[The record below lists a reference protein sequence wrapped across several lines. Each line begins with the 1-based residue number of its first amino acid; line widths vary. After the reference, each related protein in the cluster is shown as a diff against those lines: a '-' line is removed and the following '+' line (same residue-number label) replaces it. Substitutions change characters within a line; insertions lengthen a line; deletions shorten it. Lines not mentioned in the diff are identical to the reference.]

1 MSTVKVIWP
10 WARRKPHWKISI
22 SEIIK
27 MCLQMV
33 AYLQTEILV
42 LHYFPFWNE
51 RCMLNP
57 KISKPK
63 ILSFKTNWKSVRLA
77 VFAKF
82 HVSSPR
88 NVLISIKQVHLNK
101 RQTRGKTPILYYTA
115 CIISYAC
122 VAQKCS
128 TWLFHFPKD
137 TLRSQNTL
145 PVKKKPVK
153 STRNQMLG
161 LKLGATTK

>member
-1 MSTVKVIWP
+1 MKG
-10 WARRKPHWKISI
+10 A
-22 SEIIK
+22 
-27 MCLQMV
+27 CLTQK
-33 AYLQTEILV
+33 YQSQK
-42 LHYFPFWNE
+42 YF
-51 RCMLNP
+51 L
-57 KISKPK
+57 SKP
-63 ILSFKTNWKSVRLA
+63 IDQGVRLA

-82 HVSSPR
+82 RGSSPR
-88 NVLISIKQVHLNK
+88 NVHISIKQVHPNK
-101 RQTRGKTPILYYTA
+101 RQTQGKTQILYYTA

-161 LKLGATTK
+161 LKLGTTTK